1 MLKKIFIILFVMCCA
16 SCPGH
21 HRGTDF
27 LSNNY
32 EKIYKK
38 SICDSEKSFP
48 QMILIPYFKSA
59 TQIVP
64 NCETYPKHQTA
75 LAMMIFYH
83 HWLEN
88 FGDDDLKVKKA
99 LEKVMITWGL
109 EKRTIKKSYNIKGE
123 PSRNSTVVGITR
135 SDSVIWVW
143 QGYDHRIS
151 KSSLIHELV
160 HITLRAKYGHG
171 DSDHEGPKYNGWTWQ
186 HTEMILEAKKTL
198 RSFNL

>member
-1 MLKKIFIILFVMCCA
+1 
-16 SCPGH
+16 
-21 HRGTDF
+21 
-27 LSNNY
+27 
-32 EKIYKK
+32 
-38 SICDSEKSFP
+38 
-48 QMILIPYFKSA
+48 MILIPYFKSA

-88 FGDDDLKVKKA
+88 FGDDDLKVRKA
-99 LEKVMITWGL
+99 LEKVMITWGI
-109 EKRTIKKSYNIKGE
+109 EKRTVKKSYNIKGE

-160 HITLRAKYGHG
+160 HVALRAKYGHG

-186 HTEMILEAKKTL
+186 HTEIILEAKKTL
-198 RSFNL
+198 RAFNL